1 MRALDLILDDSTGT
15 YHLDKFWTLHELVGQ
30 RPSHD
35 TVIQIFKELEVFFC
49 QGSKAIN
56 LRCVFLN
63 KMWYNIIL
71 DFLLLNGRKCLLF
84 STFNLDFSLH
94 NNQKGDESDKQNSR
108 WSIVENLCLYGT
120 GEHSFTFLSVIVI
133 SQTFKSI
140 IVDDPWF
147 LWSLCCGFRF
157 RFQSWTIWWACSCNF
172 IQSSWLRF
180 QWF

>member
-71 DFLLLNGRKCLLF
+71 DFLLLNGVSSSPRSTLTLVYTMIKKGMKVISKTQGGQLLKIF
-84 STFNLDFSLH
+84 AF
-94 NNQKGDESDKQNSR
+94 
-108 WSIVENLCLYGT
+108 YGT
-120 GEHSFTFLSVIVI
+120 GEHSFMFLSVIII

-157 RFQSWTIWWACSCNF
+157 RFQSWTIRWACSCNF